1 MTNEGMK
8 AVRRALN
15 IIAYA
20 PNTEAQLTEKL
31 LARGHGPGSVKEAI
45 AYLRKKG
52 YIDERAHLYR
62 LVEQLGNVRGY
73 GRSRIFQALKQKSF
87 NDALI
92 DECFED
98 ACAQVDFGSACAK
111 KIAADK
117 RTDKDKIL
125 TSLRRYGYDYTTIK
139 AAYKR
144 VKEEHEQE

>member
-98 ACAQVDFGSACAK
+98 ACAQVDFVRLRQKDCGGQ
-111 KIAADK
+111 
-117 RTDKDKIL
+117 TDRQDKIL